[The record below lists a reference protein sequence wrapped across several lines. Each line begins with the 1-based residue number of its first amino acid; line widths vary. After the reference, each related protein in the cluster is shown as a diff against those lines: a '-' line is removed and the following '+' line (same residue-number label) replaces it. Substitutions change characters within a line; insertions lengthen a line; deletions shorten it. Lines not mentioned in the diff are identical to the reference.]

1 MPDIKGV
8 EIFAEG
14 TWNGNDITSD
24 VLKSI
29 VSGFESTK
37 SFVRPVLKLGHSE
50 EQSLLRNEGLPAAG
64 WVSNVYIQGK
74 KLLGDFVD
82 IPQKIYDL
90 IKKKAYRKVSIEL
103 CSGYTFDDQ
112 TYPYLLTA
120 VALLGAEL
128 PAVKTISDILGL
140 YKTAS
145 QNFTNDIKS
154 NKIETK
160 IFTQDLAEED
170 IMSDKPVLSEKEI
183 SDRINAEVDKK
194 LAAFQVTLDKAK
206 AENDELKTNFA
217 KHKDESEKKIS
228 TLEIQKT
235 EVEIEK
241 FASDL
246 QSKGLIAPSMAPFIK
261 SLIGST
267 SKLEFSVADK
277 KYSSQQA
284 LEEILKLAK
293 ATYATN
299 KTEHS
304 KDLDP
309 PKTDTEKDLEKQIKE
324 YMLENKIDSYSIA
337 YREVLKKNAVK

>member
-14 TWNGNDITSD
+14 TWNGNEITSD

-37 SFVRPVLKLGHSE
+37 SFVKPVLKLGHSE

-64 WVSNVYIQGK
+64 WVDNVYIQGK

-160 IFTQDLAEED
+160 IFTKDSNEGD
-170 IMSDKPVLSEKEI
+170 YMSETVLSQKEI
-183 SDRINAEVDKK
+183 EDRINAEVDKK
-194 LAAFQVTLDKAK
+194 LAVFKTTLDKTTK
-206 AENDELKTNFA
+206 ENEELKTSFTQY
-217 KHKDESEKKIS
+217 KEESEKKIV
-228 TLEIQKT
+228 TLEGQKT
-235 EVEIEK
+235 EAEIEK
-241 FASDL
+241 FSIDL
-246 QSKGLIAPSMAPFIK
+246 QSKGLIAPSMTPFVK
-261 SLIGST
+261 ALIGST
-267 SKLEFSVADK
+267 SKLEFSVGDK

-293 ATYATN
+293 EVYKIN
-299 KTEHS
+299 KTE
-304 KDLDP
+304 KTENIE
-309 PKTDTEKDLEKQIKE
+309 PKENEDSLKELEKKIDE
-324 YMLENKIDSYSIA
+324 YMTTHKVSYSAA
-337 YREVLKKNAVK
+337 YRQIMKQNDKK